1 MSKENNKLLLKIS
14 PFVQN
19 ETCMK
24 NNALLFITMTVFQRQ
39 SFEYQYDRT
48 SQKIRNKK
56 NLGLYF

>member
-24 NNALLFITMTVFQRQ
+24 NNALLYITMTVFQRQ
-39 SFEYQYDRT
+39 SFEYWYDRT

-56 NLGLYF
+56 NLGLYL